1 MIDSQMYAHLREQA
15 NRHQPQARAHE
26 SKRHRG
32 LQRSAREISLSV
44 RRQRRHG
51 EPA

>member
-1 MIDSQMYAHLREQA
+1 MIDTQMYALLREQA
-15 NRHQPQARAHE
+15 RRHQPEAGVHR